1 MIRLD
6 KCSCGSV
13 VVLDATAVAALEA
26 ENAKLR
32 EALEHAEGNFYNA
45 ANALDD
51 YDYKGPVPGL
61 DGPVVA
67 HRAEFHAAMVEQLDG
82 YAKHCFAA
90 LGGEND

>member
-1 MIRLD
+1 
-6 KCSCGSV
+6 V